1 MADIQIKILLKLSI
15 VEYMN
20 GKLLKILYF
29 DILLIKIL
37 IKMIN
42 Y

>member
-20 GKLLKILYF
+20 GKLLEILYF